1 MLAVCSN
8 VCQFFTDRHD
18 GHIAFT
24 LPPLTSSLRIT
35 SCHNHAEKR
44 RVSIATVPQEPEGVL
59 KKHSTETK
67 QMLQELDKEV
77 GETEST
83 EQTITE
89 LPDRTPEPEILHVFP
104 ELRNGAASK
113 PECVRRH
120 SSYEPRYCWCTR
132 CQIMYR
138 MYKENDHSL
147 EGWGKYPC
155 FHLWKMHEWALQGK
169 SNFQNLEFKADN
181 CLRRKKIR
189 CALINNQYTC
199 REMTV

>member
-104 ELRNGAASK
+104 ELRSRLQTRACTSSFIVRASLLLVHAVSDNVQNVQRK
-113 PECVRRH
+113 RP
-120 SSYEPRYCWCTR
+120 
-132 CQIMYR
+132 QLGR
-138 MYKENDHSL
+138 M
-147 EGWGKYPC
+147 G
-155 FHLWKMHEWALQGK
+155 
-169 SNFQNLEFKADN
+169 
-181 CLRRKKIR
+181 
-189 CALINNQYTC
+189 
-199 REMTV
+199 

>member
-83 EQTITE
+83 EQTITRQDTGTGNTAC
-89 LPDRTPEPEILHVFP
+89 LSRVAQWSRLQTRACTSSFIV
-104 ELRNGAASK
+104 RASLLLVHAVSDNVQNVQRK
-113 PECVRRH
+113 RP
-120 SSYEPRYCWCTR
+120 
-132 CQIMYR
+132 QLGR
-138 MYKENDHSL
+138 M
-147 EGWGKYPC
+147 G
-155 FHLWKMHEWALQGK
+155 
-169 SNFQNLEFKADN
+169 
-181 CLRRKKIR
+181 
-189 CALINNQYTC
+189 
-199 REMTV
+199 

>member
-1 MLAVCSN
+1 MSFRVPKNSPQTARSSKRLTGKSAFDQEKQQYYSSLGISN
-8 VCQFFTDRHD
+8 PFPPRTREQQNRLD

-113 PECVRRH
+113 PERVRRH

-155 FHLWKMHEWALQGK
+155 FHL
-169 SNFQNLEFKADN
+169 
-181 CLRRKKIR
+181 
-189 CALINNQYTC
+189 
-199 REMTV
+199 